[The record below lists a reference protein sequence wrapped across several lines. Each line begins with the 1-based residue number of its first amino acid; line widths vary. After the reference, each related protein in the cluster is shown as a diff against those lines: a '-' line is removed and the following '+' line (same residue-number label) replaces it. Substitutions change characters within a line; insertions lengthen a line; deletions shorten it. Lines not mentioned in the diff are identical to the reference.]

1 MRLFEFEKNA
11 IKNKYLLF
19 SIIYLLAHA
28 WILLIPNAVF
38 WDDWGLHNTDPEEL
52 LALFERAG
60 SMFNIA
66 GHGHVFMQGIWLGWY
81 KVGVLFFFFG
91 SGLLLNKIMERSGVI
106 SEVWRIVVVVIF
118 LIFPLNPAR
127 VAQINFF
134 YAACY
139 FSFFLAWLAMDKQ
152 KIAAMFLFY
161 FSFNTNSILVLYA
174 IPFIDYIFRNGYWR
188 KEEII
193 GNCGRLTLFA
203 SLPFLY
209 FLIKTKFYTPS
220 GEYAAYNTGFSLIR
234 AETSLLGQIK
244 DMLAYMPGD
253 SSLLAAVAIL
263 IAVILFARLAFIDA
277 KKRKSAAIA
286 CGLGFVLIVLA
297 CFPYWVV
304 GHIPTIH
311 EWTSRHQLLMPLG
324 VAFVIIFICIALGNF
339 LGRGF
344 LYFIVIFSVVI
355 WINNYKD
362 FYLDWKKQEQ
372 LVRLFSD
379 SNKLKDAGLVV
390 FRDETTDLNAIGRT
404 NRPYEWNGL
413 MVLSFGDES
422 RFGVLDSE
430 LLTYCEGGY
439 DKYFVAHYK
448 AKNHK
453 RMSECVPTVVR
464 IFIDGAETTSLLFFR
479 KNVNYISIEV
489 L

>member
-1 MRLFEFEKNA
+1 MRFAEFEKNA

-19 SIIYLLAHA
+19 SIVYFLAHA
-28 WILLIPNAVF
+28 WILLIPNALF
-38 WDDWGLHNTDPEEL
+38 WDDWVLHNTNPEEL
-52 LALFERAG
+52 LALFERTG
-60 SMFNIA
+60 SMFNI
-66 GHGHVFMQGIWLGWY
+66 GGRGHVFMQGIWLGWY
-81 KVGVLFFFFG
+81 KVAVFFFFFG
-91 SGLLLNKIMERSGVI
+91 SGLLLNKILERSGVI
-106 SEVWRIVVVVIF
+106 PEGWRVVVVVLF
-118 LIFPLNPAR
+118 LILPLNPAR

-139 FSFFLAWLAMDKQ
+139 FSFFLAWLVMDKQ

-174 IPFIDYIFRNGYWR
+174 IPFVDYIFRNGYWR
-188 KEEII
+188 KDEVI

-209 FLIKTKFYTPS
+209 FLIKSKLYASS
-220 GEYAAYNTGFSLIR
+220 GEYATYNTGFSLSR
-234 AETSLLGQIK
+234 VGAGLLGQIK
-244 DMLAYMPGD
+244 DVLAYVPGD
-253 SSLLAAVAIL
+253 SSLSVAVAIL
-263 IAVILFARLAFIDA
+263 LAVILFARLAFLHSKD
-277 KKRKSAAIA
+277 RKSAAIA
-286 CGLGFVLIVLA
+286 FGLGFVLIVLA

-324 VAFVIIFICIALGNF
+324 VAFAIIVICIALGNL
-339 LGRGF
+339 LGRVF
-344 LYFIVIFSVVI
+344 LYFIVISSVVI

-372 LVRLFSD
+372 LVRLFSN

-404 NRPYEWNGL
+404 YRPYEWNGL

-430 LLTYCEGGY
+430 LLTYCKGGY

-448 AKNHK
+448 AKDHE
-453 RMSECVPTVVR
+453 RMFECVPTVVR
-464 IFIDGAETTSLLFFR
+464 IFRDGAETKSILFFR
-479 KNVNYISIEV
+479 KNMSSISIEV